1 MSLIFATQL
10 TAVATTVLAVFAIVT
25 GIYAVRA
32 FRRQS
37 QEVAILAEQNERA
50 IHDRRKNQASRVFIW
65 AEAQP
70 SPYPES
76 VPGLFAYIKNTSQQP
91 VYDGFIGHRQGD
103 QWIDGKERKP
113 DLPAFAVL
121 MPGEQMETSIG
132 FANPVPTQ
140 QFWQDNSGLLTSLR
154 FRDAAG
160 VSWHYRSD
168 GRLDDEPGEPP
179 TTRKRR
185 GPD

>member
-70 SPYPES
+70 SPYPDKR
-76 VPGLFAYIKNTSQQP
+76 P
-91 VYDGFIGHRQGD
+91 R
-103 QWIDGKERKP
+103 
-113 DLPAFAVL
+113 
-121 MPGEQMETSIG
+121 
-132 FANPVPTQ
+132 
-140 QFWQDNSGLLTSLR
+140 SLR
-154 FRDAAG
+154 LYQEHQPAACLRRI
-160 VSWHYRSD
+160 HRA
-168 GRLDDEPGEPP
+168 PP
-179 TTRKRR
+179 RR
-185 GPD
+185 PVD